1 LALRISPQAKKTGSK
16 KANDGKATKL
26 YFATIISGMSV
37 NTTSGGKGFD
47 LRTTLIT
54 AKQYF
59 FYLLKNWKI
68 IILMCVVG
76 GSLGILKATLEKP
89 RYEARLTFALEENK
103 AGLSGA
109 LSLAAEFGLSLGSG
123 STGIF
128 AGDNI
133 LAILGSRKMIE
144 EVLLSV
150 DTLNGKP
157 ITMADYLI
165 KINRS
170 DKKANAK
177 GRAANV
183 SFPVTMP
190 RGKFSYLQ
198 DSVLF
203 VMYEDITK
211 GSLSLK
217 RPDRKLNLYEVK
229 MTTPDERFSK
239 RFVEKLLAA
248 TSAYYSQLR
257 TKRSKKT
264 LDELEKMV
272 VNMRSA
278 TKSAIQGRAS
288 IQDANVNPALAA
300 QGAQL
305 QQKQLDISAY
315 GAAYS
320 ELFKNLELARYQY
333 LQDVPLLEV
342 IDYPNYPMKRLK
354 SGRLLTGLTIAF
366 VFGFLT
372 IMGLLIRKIVRDS
385 LNSVPNEGDQS
396 VQASPGT

>member
-1 LALRISPQAKKTGSK
+1 
-16 KANDGKATKL
+16 
-26 YFATIISGMSV
+26 
-37 NTTSGGKGFD
+37 
-47 LRTTLIT
+47 
-54 AKQYF
+54 
-59 FYLLKNWKI
+59 
-68 IILMCVVG
+68 
-76 GSLGILKATLEKP
+76 
-89 RYEARLTFALEENK
+89 
-103 AGLSGA
+103 
-109 LSLAAEFGLSLGSG
+109 
-123 STGIF
+123 
-128 AGDNI
+128 
-133 LAILGSRKMIE
+133 MIE

-170 DKKANAK
+170 EKKANAK
-177 GRAANV
+177 SRTANV

-190 RGKFSYLQ
+190 REKFSYLQ